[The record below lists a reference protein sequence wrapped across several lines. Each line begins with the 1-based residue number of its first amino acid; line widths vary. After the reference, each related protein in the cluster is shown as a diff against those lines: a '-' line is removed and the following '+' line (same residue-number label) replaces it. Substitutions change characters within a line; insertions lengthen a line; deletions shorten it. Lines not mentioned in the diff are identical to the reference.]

1 MGLLE
6 VLSRGFNSSA
16 GNIQHV
22 RWKFYFYQWAFHFQL
37 HFKLKIDQAWKR
49 KYSEICPASLFRS
62 IVIGHLVGVMPRHPA
77 VSHLARA
84 RTLSS
89 YYEREKHVNKR
100 KQNERGLLG
109 LKVCNCFSFP
119 IFFST
124 FVDRPTLML
133 FVSFRKTVQRTITPD
148 TGSNWLIWLQDNMAR
163 PVLKSI
169 ISFML
174 SLDISM
180 NSKWPIYPHF
190 VCRSCPTVFTYFP
203 RSKVNPECEDH
214 LYLMKHSETAT
225 FCRKILR
232 FRGFLRCG
240 FVVNNLK
247 SLSSDWPIYGGV
259 SLPLS
264 AKTMHNWLLFAG
276 VFHEL

>member
-1 MGLLE
+1 MREIYSTYGESFIFISELFTSSYILNLKSIKLE
-6 VLSRGFNSSA
+6 NGNTVKFAQQVCSA
-16 GNIQHV
+16 QSWSGIWLALCQDIPLFPTSHVPVHWVHTMKEKSTLTSGNKTKEV
-22 RWKFYFYQWAFHFQL
+22 YLDWKFATAFHFQ
-37 HFKLKIDQAWKR
+37 
-49 KYSEICPASLFRS
+49 
-62 IVIGHLVGVMPRHPA
+62 
-77 VSHLARA
+77 
-84 RTLSS
+84 
-89 YYEREKHVNKR
+89 
-100 KQNERGLLG
+100 
-109 LKVCNCFSFP
+109 
-119 IFFST
+119 FFSAHLLIAQLSCCLSRS
-124 FVDRPTLML
+124 VRRSSELSPL
-133 FVSFRKTVQRTITPD
+133 TPD
-148 TGSNWLIWLQDNMAR
+148 LIGWFDCKTYMAR

-169 ISFML
+169 ISSML